1 MLRYPLLSADE
12 QLALPSLKAKPVE
25 MQSKFQDSTHQLWH
39 CKTEDGAMVLKV
51 CNHDAIGQ
59 STFWYGV
66 NTLFGADFP
75 NTLDQIRKTHKLV
88 AKKGSFAIPDLVAS
102 EANRFVIT
110 RYLAGKDVDAKM
122 VTDKMVIQLAKHI
135 SQLHQQTYEK
145 WGYLHA
151 PDYAAIHWGKQLQE
165 TLLRMAEQS
174 AIEIPKSFLH
184 SVITQAGL
192 VNEKIFV
199 PMMLDLRWDQLRLL
213 DKGQI
218 SELALIDL
226 DAFVIGPRTLEL
238 ILLEYLLTAEKFSLF
253 KSQYMQDH
261 DWPDYSLQKPC
272 YQLLLFLM
280 NVLGE
285 QDLDRWMGQ
294 Y

>member
-1 MLRYPLLSADE
+1 
-12 QLALPSLKAKPVE
+12 
-25 MQSKFQDSTHQLWH
+25 
-39 CKTEDGAMVLKV
+39 
-51 CNHDAIGQ
+51 
-59 STFWYGV
+59 
-66 NTLFGADFP
+66 
-75 NTLDQIRKTHKLV
+75 
-88 AKKGSFAIPDLVAS
+88 
-102 EANRFVIT
+102 
-110 RYLAGKDVDAKM
+110 
-122 VTDKMVIQLAKHI
+122 
-135 SQLHQQTYEK
+135 
-145 WGYLHA
+145 
-151 PDYAAIHWGKQLQE
+151 
-165 TLLRMAEQS
+165 MAEQS

-199 PMMLDLRWDQLRLL
+199 PIMLDLRWDQLRLL
-213 DKGQI
+213 DKGQV
-218 SELALIDL
+218 SELALVDL

-238 ILLEYLLTAEKFSLF
+238 ILLEYLLTAENFSLF
-253 KSQYMQDH
+253 KSQYMQHH